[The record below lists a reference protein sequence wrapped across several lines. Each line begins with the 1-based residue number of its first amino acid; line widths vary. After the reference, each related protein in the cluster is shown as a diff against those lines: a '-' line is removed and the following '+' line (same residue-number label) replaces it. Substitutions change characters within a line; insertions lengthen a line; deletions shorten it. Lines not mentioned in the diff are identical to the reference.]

1 LYAEVLSRAI
11 AMPAQRVAK
20 RALAG
25 LRAFAWRPAV
35 AAAGVFVAG
44 CGPAGER
51 PLQGYIEGEYVR
63 VAAPFAG
70 TLTQLSVRRGDQVA
84 NGAPLFAL
92 ERENETAARREAEER
107 LRAAEARLE
116 NLKTGK
122 RPPEI
127 ETVAQQL
134 QQARTARELSS
145 ANMKRQQQLYEK
157 GFISNAAL
165 DDARMQQKRDEAHV
179 AELAAT
185 VATTKMP
192 ARTEE
197 IRAADADARAAREM
211 LAQSEWRLA
220 QRVVAAPAAGLVH
233 DTYYN
238 AGDWVPAGT
247 PVVSLLPPAN
257 VKVRFYVPE
266 PQLARAKPGGEV
278 AVSCDGCPK
287 ALVATIDYVSN
298 RAEFTPPV
306 LYSKEN
312 RAKLVYL
319 IEARPASAAVG
330 LKPGQPVDVSL
341 R

>member
-1 LYAEVLSRAI
+1 
-11 AMPAQRVAK
+11 MPAQRFASLTLAGI
-20 RALAG
+20 RRSALPALAT
-25 LRAFAWRPAV
+25 
-35 AAAGVFVAG
+35 AGILLAG
-44 CGPAGER
+44 CGPSGER
-51 PLQGYIEGEYVR
+51 PLQGYVEGEYVR

-70 TLTQLSVRRGDQVA
+70 TLTQLSVRRGAQVA
-84 NGAPLFAL
+84 IGAPLFAL
-92 ERENETAARREAEER
+92 ERENETSARREAEER
-107 LRAAEARLE
+107 LRGAEARLE

-127 ETVAQQL
+127 ETVAGQL
-134 QQARTARELSS
+134 QQARASRDLSA
-145 ANMKRQQQLYEK
+145 ANLKRQQGLFAS
-157 GFISNAAL
+157 GFISSAAM
-165 DDARMQQKRDEAHV
+165 DDARMQVKRDEARV
-179 AELAAT
+179 AELSAA

-192 ARTEE
+192 ARNDE
-197 IRAADADARAAREM
+197 IRAAEADAKAAREVM
-211 LAQSEWRLA
+211 AQSEWKLA
-220 QRVVAAPAAGLVH
+220 QRAVAAPAAGLVH

-238 AGDWVPAGT
+238 AGDWVPAGS

-266 PQLARAKPGGEV
+266 PQLARAQPGGEV
-278 AVSCDGCPK
+278 ALSCDGCGSPL
-287 ALVATIDYVSN
+287 AATIDYISN

-319 IEARPASAAVG
+319 IEARPASAAAAAG